1 MGKLDEKIKVKM
13 ESTEWYKKLNNNV
26 ENDLF
31 LEFSIRNLSSMKSLL
46 SSSPINYNEGESLNL
61 GYFEFFKYFKQTIIR
76 FKRIIGQI
84 AIFRHCE
91 YYLFEFKYYRFSIL
105 MLYLGSFLILFMT
118 LDNIMAYV
126 LFIFIFLWVYN

>member
-1 MGKLDEKIKVKM
+1 MKKIKVKM
-13 ESTEWYKKLNNNV
+13 DSTEWYKKLNNNV

-61 GYFEFFKYFKQTIIR
+61 GYFEFFKYFKQTSIR
-76 FKRIIGQI
+76 FKRILGHI
-84 AIFRHCE
+84 AIFRYWE
-91 YYLFEFKYYRFSIL
+91 YYLFEFRYYRFSIL

-118 LDNIMAYV
+118 LDNIIAYI
-126 LFIFIFLWVYN
+126 LFIFVFLCVYN

>member
-1 MGKLDEKIKVKM
+1 MD
-13 ESTEWYKKLNNNV
+13 STEWYKKLNNNV

-61 GYFEFFKYFKQTIIR
+61 GYFEFFKYFKQTSIR
-76 FKRIIGQI
+76 FKRILGHI
-84 AIFRHCE
+84 AIFRYWE
-91 YYLFEFKYYRFSIL
+91 YYLFEFRYYRFSIL

-118 LDNIMAYV
+118 LDNIIAYI
-126 LFIFIFLWVYN
+126 LFIFVFLCVYN

>member
-1 MGKLDEKIKVKM
+1 MKKIKVKM

-61 GYFEFFKYFKQTIIR
+61 GYFEFFKYFKQTSIR
-76 FKRIIGQI
+76 FKRIIGHI
-84 AIFRHCE
+84 AIFRYWE
-91 YYLFEFKYYRFSIL
+91 YYLFEFRYYRFSIL

-118 LDNIMAYV
+118 LDNIIAYV
-126 LFIFIFLWVYN
+126 LFIFVFLCVYN

>member
-1 MGKLDEKIKVKM
+1 MKKIKVKI

-61 GYFEFFKYFKQTIIR
+61 GYFEFFKYFKQTSIR
-76 FKRIIGQI
+76 FKRILGHI
-84 AIFRHCE
+84 AIFRYWE
-91 YYLFEFKYYRFSIL
+91 YYLFEFRYYRFSIL

-118 LDNIMAYV
+118 LDNIIAYV
-126 LFIFIFLWVYN
+126 LFIFVFLCVYN

>member
-1 MGKLDEKIKVKM
+1 MKKIKVKM

-61 GYFEFFKYFKQTIIR
+61 GYFEFFKYFKQTSIR
-76 FKRIIGQI
+76 FKRILGHI
-84 AIFRHCE
+84 AIFRYWE
-91 YYLFEFKYYRFSIL
+91 YYLFEFRYYRFSIL

-118 LDNIMAYV
+118 LDNIIAYV
-126 LFIFIFLWVYN
+126 LFIFVFLCVYN

>member
-1 MGKLDEKIKVKM
+1 M

-61 GYFEFFKYFKQTIIR
+61 GYFEFFKYFKQTSIR
-76 FKRIIGQI
+76 FKRIIGHI
-84 AIFRHCE
+84 AIFRYWE
-91 YYLFEFKYYRFSIL
+91 YYLFEFRYYRFSIM

-118 LDNIMAYV
+118 LDNIIAYV
-126 LFIFIFLWVYN
+126 LFIFVFLCVYN

>member
-1 MGKLDEKIKVKM
+1 MKKIKVKM

-61 GYFEFFKYFKQTIIR
+61 GYFEFFKYFKQTSIR
-76 FKRIIGQI
+76 FKRIIGHI
-84 AIFRHCE
+84 SIFRYWE
-91 YYLFEFKYYRFSIL
+91 YYLFEFRYYRFSIL
-105 MLYLGSFLILFMT
+105 MIYLGSFLILFMT
-118 LDNIMAYV
+118 LDNIIAYI
-126 LFIFIFLWVYN
+126 LFIFVFLCVYN

>member
-1 MGKLDEKIKVKM
+1 MKKIKVKM

-61 GYFEFFKYFKQTIIR
+61 GYFEFFKYFKQTSIR
-76 FKRIIGQI
+76 FNRIIGHI
-84 AIFRHCE
+84 AIFRYWE
-91 YYLFEFKYYRFSIL
+91 YYLFEFRYYRFSIM

-118 LDNIMAYV
+118 LDNIIAYV
-126 LFIFIFLWVYN
+126 LFIFVFLCVYN

>member
-1 MGKLDEKIKVKM
+1 M

-61 GYFEFFKYFKQTIIR
+61 GYFEFFKYFKQTSIR
-76 FKRIIGQI
+76 FKRIIGHI
-84 AIFRHCE
+84 AIFRYWE
-91 YYLFEFKYYRFSIL
+91 YYLFEFRYYRFR
-105 MLYLGSFLILFMT
+105 
-118 LDNIMAYV
+118 
-126 LFIFIFLWVYN
+126 

>member
-1 MGKLDEKIKVKM
+1 MKKIKVKM

-61 GYFEFFKYFKQTIIR
+61 GYFEFFKYFKQTSIR
-76 FKRIIGQI
+76 FKRIIGHI
-84 AIFRHCE
+84 AIFRYWE
-91 YYLFEFKYYRFSIL
+91 YYLFEFRYYRFSIM

-118 LDNIMAYV
+118 LDNIIAYV
-126 LFIFIFLWVYN
+126 LFIFVFLCVYN

>member
-1 MGKLDEKIKVKM
+1 MKKIKVKI

-61 GYFEFFKYFKQTIIR
+61 GYFEFFKYFKQTSIR
-76 FKRIIGQI
+76 FKRILGHI
-84 AIFRHCE
+84 AIFRYWE
-91 YYLFEFKYYRFSIL
+91 YYLFEFRYYRFSIL

-118 LDNIMAYV
+118 LDNIIAYI
-126 LFIFIFLWVYN
+126 LFIFVFLCVYN